1 MYFNTNL
8 NDIPNQFKQFSV
20 NTLNTQGNKM
30 EKNIDRPNVV
40 NRNIEQ
46 EKNRQTQNK
55 QLQNK
60 QLQNVPDCKLTMNDR
75 IFIFLILIIFFDIV

>member
-20 NTLNTQGNKM
+20 NTLNTQDNKM

-46 EKNRQTQNK
+46 EKNKQT
-55 QLQNK
+55 QNK

>member
-20 NTLNTQGNKM
+20 NTLNTQGNKTK
-30 EKNIDRPNVV
+30 KNIDRPNVV
-40 NRNIEQ
+40 NRNSEQ
-46 EKNRQTQNK
+46 EKNKQT
-55 QLQNK
+55 QNK

-75 IFIFLILIIFFDIV
+75 IFIFLILIIFFDMV